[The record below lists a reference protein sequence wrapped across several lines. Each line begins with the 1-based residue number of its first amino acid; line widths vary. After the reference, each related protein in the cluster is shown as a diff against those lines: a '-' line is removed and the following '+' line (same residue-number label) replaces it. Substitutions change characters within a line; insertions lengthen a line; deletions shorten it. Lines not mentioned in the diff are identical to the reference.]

1 MKIKMHQ
8 TETRSQLHVEF
19 FQREDCSSLL
29 WLGCSNS
36 SIPTSVLRS
45 LDNSASAH
53 VTYAA
58 ITKGPKILGEKG
70 QREREHLHGH
80 ERCLSPR
87 RADIFSRGIVSPLP
101 SIYGQR

>member
-1 MKIKMHQ
+1 MKIKTHQ

-19 FQREDCSSLL
+19 FQREDCSFL

-58 ITKGPKILGEKG
+58 ITESAKILGEKG

-80 ERCLSPR
+80 ERRLSPR
-87 RADIFSRGIVSPLP
+87 RADIFSRGFVSPLP